1 MNEEIIK
8 ELKIAYEM
16 ELETVQN
23 YLAASVNLDGVRS
36 DVIKRSLAGDV
47 GEELSHAE
55 KLAFRIKVLGGIVP
69 GSMGL
74 KKSQKSLQPT
84 SDTTDVTAV
93 IKGVIEAEE
102 GAIAQYNKII
112 KICEGVDYV
121 TQDMAITILA
131 DEQRHRRDFVGY
143 LKGYEKSESGID

>member
-1 MNEEIIK
+1 MHEEIIK
-8 ELKIAYEM
+8 ELKTAYEM

-36 DVIKRSLAGDV
+36 DVIKKSLAADV

-55 KLAFRIKVLGGIVP
+55 KLAVRIKVLGGMVP
-69 GSMGL
+69 GSMEL
-74 KKSQKSLQPT
+74 KKSQKSLQPPND
-84 SDTTDVTAV
+84 STDILTV

-112 KICEGVDYV
+112 KICDEVDYV
-121 TQDMAITILA
+121 TQDLAISILA
-131 DEQRHRRDFVGY
+131 DEQGHRREFVGY
-143 LKGYEKSESGID
+143 LKGYEKGLKPS